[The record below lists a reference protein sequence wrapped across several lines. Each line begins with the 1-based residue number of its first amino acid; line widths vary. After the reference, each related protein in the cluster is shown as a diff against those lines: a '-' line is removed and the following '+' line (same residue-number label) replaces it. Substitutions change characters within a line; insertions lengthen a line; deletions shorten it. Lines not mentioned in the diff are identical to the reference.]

1 MSAPRRRLLF
11 IGAALLLVV
20 AAGVTWYVV
29 SRDDSAPTRLAR
41 AVGMAPKDT
50 KRFSWTDWAG
60 VRKELGSDVT
70 AASPNDDVD
79 DLLRKGFDADLT
91 STSALVQ
98 SAPVLQAQYGVS
110 PASADWEL
118 LAQGDHEA
126 IVLVGLT
133 ASTDIKRIEDNLA
146 GLGYLRP
153 DKAGGIWTGGPDLL
167 ARIGGVSQELAF
179 ATVDA
184 DRRVLAF
191 SDEELT
197 VTDWRGEQRGTDVDD
212 GVTASVSHIGGAL
225 SASVYTGAYAC
236 VALSMTQADDV
247 DRTRGAELLEQAGD
261 INPLDGFAI
270 AALPGGDVRVA
281 MAFETD
287 EQARTNADTRAQLAS
302 GPAPGQGGAFSDRF
316 KLGPV
321 EADGKV
327 VTLEL
332 DPLPQSY
339 TFSDLANGP
348 LLFATC

>member
-1 MSAPRRRLLF
+1 MSVPRRRLLF
-11 IGAALLLVV
+11 IGAALLLVI
-20 AAGVTWYVV
+20 AAGVMWFVV
-29 SRDDSAPTRLAR
+29 RGDDDPPSRLER
-41 AVGMAPKDT
+41 AIAMAPKDT

-79 DLLRKGFDADLT
+79 ALLRKGFDADLT

-126 IVLVGLT
+126 IVLIGLPR
-133 ASTDIKRIEDNLA
+133 STDIKRIEDNLA

-153 DKAGGIWTGGPDLL
+153 DKADGVWTGGPDLL
-167 ARIGGVSQELAF
+167 ARIGGVTQELAY
-179 ATVDA
+179 ATIDT

-191 SDEELT
+191 SDESQT
-197 VTDWRGEQRGTDVDD
+197 VTDWRGEQRGTDDD
-212 GVTASVSHIGGAL
+212 GVTAAVGHVDDAL

-247 DRTRGAELLEQAGD
+247 DRTRAAELLEQAGKV
-261 INPLDGFAI
+261 NPLDGFAI
-270 AALPGGDVRVA
+270 AALPEGDVRVA
-281 MAFETD
+281 MAFESE
-287 EQARTNADTRAQLAS
+287 EQARTNADSRAQLAS

-327 VTLEL
+327 VTMEL
-332 DPLPQSY
+332 DPLPESY

>member
-1 MSAPRRRLLF
+1 MSVPRGRLLF
-11 IGAALLLVV
+11 TGAALLLVIV
-20 AAGVTWYVV
+20 AGVTWFVV
-29 SRDDSAPTRLAR
+29 RGSDPEPSRLER
-41 AVGMAPKDT
+41 AIAMAPKDT
-50 KRFSWTDWAG
+50 KRFGWTDWAG

-118 LAQGDHEA
+118 IAQGDHEA

-133 ASTDIKRIEDNLA
+133 GSADIKQIEDNLA

-153 DKAGGIWTGGPDLL
+153 DKADGVWTGGPDLL
-167 ARIGGVSQELAF
+167 ARIGRVSQELAY
-179 ATVDA
+179 ATIDA

-191 SDEELT
+191 SDESQT
-197 VTDWRGEQRGTDVDD
+197 VSGWRGEQRGTDDD
-212 GVTASVSHIGGAL
+212 GVTAAVGHVDGAL

-247 DRTRGAELLEQAGD
+247 DRTRAAELLEQAGKV
-261 INPLDGFAI
+261 NPLAGFAI
-270 AALPGGDVRVA
+270 AALPDGDVRVA
-281 MAFETD
+281 MAFESE
-287 EQARTNADTRAQLAS
+287 EQARTNADTRARLAS

-316 KLGPV
+316 ELGPV

-327 VTLEL
+327 VTMEL